1 MRRLHF
7 ETTESTNA
15 ESRRLAAEYPGE
27 CLLVTAA
34 TQTAGRGRHGRTWES
49 PRGGAWL
56 SLVWPARQPP
66 VAYSAVSLVAALAVR
81 RALVGVIEPRRL
93 VIKWPNDLLI
103 DDRKV
108 VGILCEQWPG
118 VDKAPGI
125 VVIGIGI
132 NVDFDLALLPTDLR
146 HPATSL
152 SHAVGH
158 AVPVEDVIDAV
169 ATNLEQLLEEFEVT
183 GLSAE
188 FVEELANCLA
198 YVGQERGW
206 QSPRGEIQGHVR
218 GVDAGGRLLLEVG
231 GNIEAHDVGE
241 FAPIRA

>member
-1 MRRLHF
+1 MHRLHF
-7 ETTESTNA
+7 ECTESTNA
-15 ESRRLAAEYPGE
+15 EARRLAAEYPGE

-34 TQTAGRGRHGRTWES
+34 TQSAGRGRHGRTWES

-56 SLVWPARQPP
+56 SLVWPTRQPP
-66 VAYSAVSLVAALAVR
+66 VAYSAVSLVAALAVH
-81 RALVGVIEPRRL
+81 RALVDVIESSRL
-93 VIKWPNDLLI
+93 QIKWPNDLLI

-118 VDKAPGI
+118 VDGAPGI

-132 NVDFDLALLPTDLR
+132 NVDFDLALLLTDLR
-146 HPATSL
+146 HPAITL

-169 ATNLEQLLEEFEVT
+169 AVNLEQMLEEFEVT

-188 FVEELANCLA
+188 FVDELANCLA
-198 YVGQERGW
+198 YVGQQRCW

-218 GVDAGGRLLLEVG
+218 GVDSGGRLLLEVG